1 MEEGVVAPLSIPMG
15 DGYREGNAQ
24 FLYLNGRTRT
34 FIGNSK
40 VTALH
45 KDINGDDDQE
55 LLRNLMPLEMTL
67 DLMGFQRMSTVSVHP
82 AGT

>member
-1 MEEGVVAPLSIPMG
+1 MEEEVVAPLSIPMG

-40 VTALH
+40 VTASIKILMVMMTRSFS
-45 KDINGDDDQE
+45 
-55 LLRNLMPLEMTL
+55 RNLMLLEMTL